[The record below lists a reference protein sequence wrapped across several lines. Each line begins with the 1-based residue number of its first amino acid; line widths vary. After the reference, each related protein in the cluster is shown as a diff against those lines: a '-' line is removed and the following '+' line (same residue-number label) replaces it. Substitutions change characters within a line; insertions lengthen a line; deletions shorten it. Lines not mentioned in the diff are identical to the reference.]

1 MDDRNPIF
9 GDEIITVTID
19 DDACGG
25 YIVLTQNEQT
35 IKVDPEELQLI
46 AKTAIICAQIYIAR
60 NISLSEKD
68 VLSALTEIDKLYREE
83 NHN

>member
-9 GDEIITVTID
+9 GDDITTITID

-35 IKVDPEELQLI
+35 IRVDLDELQLI
-46 AKTAIICAQIYIAR
+46 AKTAMKLLAQY
-60 NISLSEKD
+60 K
-68 VLSALTEIDKLYREE
+68 KHEE
-83 NHN
+83 